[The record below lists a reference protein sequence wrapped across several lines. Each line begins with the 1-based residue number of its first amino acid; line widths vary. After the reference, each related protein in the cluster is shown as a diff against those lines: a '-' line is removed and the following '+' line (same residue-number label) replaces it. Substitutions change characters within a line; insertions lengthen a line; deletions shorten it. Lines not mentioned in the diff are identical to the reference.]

1 MSRLLLPEDARWK
14 PKYYTPPIGNISEGE
29 FVVSLAERF
38 LVARDGMKAGEPIRF
53 GEWQKWL
60 TNNVFELLEDGS
72 FRYKKCL
79 IMVPR
84 KNGKTF
90 LMAIYL
96 LYHLLT
102 APAYAEIYSAAKDR
116 SQASYVFK
124 MVTFF
129 IESTPELK
137 KLFKLNKTEGVWTNR
152 ETQAFFKPLSADAGK
167 VHGINPYVVVA
178 DEVHIWEGQG
188 SGGRARDFWD
198 GLVSGSAARE
208 NNQILIISTAGAN
221 LYGSILGDLYL
232 QGTDIVKG
240 DIDDD
245 SFGFF
250 CWEADESDDPL
261 DENTWYKANPNLAE
275 GLLNKSTITSAMKT
289 AMATGMAGFL
299 RFYLNIWARQEGDP
313 FINTFYWQ
321 EAIKEDYFIPDG
333 AEITAGFDGA
343 QTGDTTCIVITEL
356 ATGFTEVWEFW
367 EKDETNPAW
376 AINREEVE
384 QSLLRLTKK
393 YKLKLMWADC
403 AYWIPDIR
411 KWKQKYRWPI
421 TEVPPVDARM
431 APIAREF
438 LQDLVEG
445 GFLHGNDKN
454 LNRYAFRA
462 LLRENGSFGK
472 ASKKMVDRIDL
483 LVGAILANGAKNW
496 VKNKPTQ
503 QYMRLR

>member
-1 MSRLLLPEDARWK
+1 MSELTIPNDVLWK
-14 PKYYTPPIGNISEGE
+14 PKYFTEPITDISEGE
-29 FVVSLAERF
+29 FVVNLAENF
-38 LVARDGMKAGEPIRF
+38 LVARDGMKAGEPIKF

-60 TNNVFELLEDGS
+60 TRNVFELTPDGK
-72 FRYKKCL
+72 FRYKKAL

-116 SQASYVFK
+116 GQAAYVFK

-129 IESTPELK
+129 IESNPELK
-137 KLFKLNKTEGVWTNR
+137 KLFHLNKTEGMWVNKS
-152 ETQAFFKPLSADAGK
+152 TQAFFKPLSADAGK

-188 SGGRARDFWD
+188 SGGRAREFWD
-198 GLVSGSAARE
+198 GLVTGSAARD
-208 NNQILIISTAGAN
+208 NMQILIISTAGAN
-221 LYGSILGDLYL
+221 MYGSILGDLYL

-240 DIDDD
+240 NIEDE

-250 CWEADESDDPL
+250 CWEADDDDDPL
-261 DENTWYKANPNLAE
+261 DEKTWYKANPNLAE
-275 GLLNKSTITSAMKT
+275 GLLNKSTIVSAMKT

-313 FINTFYWQ
+313 FINAFYWQ
-321 EAIKEDYFIPDG
+321 EAVKENYSIPEG
-333 AEITAGFDGA
+333 AEVTVGFDGS
-343 QTGDTTCIVITEL
+343 QTADTTCIVICEI

-367 EKDETNPAW
+367 EKDETDPSW
-376 AINREEVE
+376 AINRDEVE
-384 QSLLRLTKK
+384 ASLLRLTKK
-393 YKLKLMWADC
+393 FKVKLMWVDA
-403 AYWIPDIR
+403 AYWYPDMR
-411 KWKQKYRWPI
+411 KWKVKYRWPI
-421 TEVPPVDARM
+421 TEVPPTDARM

-445 GFLHGNDKN
+445 GFKHGNDKN
-454 LNRYAFRA
+454 LNKYAFRA

-472 ASKKMVDRIDL
+472 ASKKMGDRIDL
-483 LVGAILANGAKNW
+483 LVGAILANAAKNW
-496 VKNKPTQ
+496 VNNKPKQ
-503 QYMRLR
+503 QFIRLR